1 MKNRPVVI
9 GIGCIQQKGNFDDL
23 DEALILMDKA
33 FKKAVDDTTNKKIID
48 YIDEIQIPKGYWK
61 YRDPARWIANKNGIK
76 SIETSVTKIGILQQS
91 LINSVCKKI
100 NVGEISAGVILGGES
115 RYKMLKASKENKKY
129 EETELTIN
137 PDRYIKAPSDL
148 NLDIEKKELGE
159 MAVGYYAILESA
171 FRAKTKKTLSEQS
184 EFIANLYSHFSKIA
198 SNNEFGWI
206 DEPLQKEEIK
216 KESDKNVLQALPYYK
231 NHCTSWNVNQSC
243 ALIICS
249 ESIADKLNIPINK
262 RVYPLSST
270 ENNHMIPTLQR
281 QNLTRYIGMEKAA
294 NFIIDICKKNNID
307 VDFYDFYS
315 CFPVAVQMFAES
327 LNVKNIFNVSIT
339 GGMPFCG
346 GPLNSFVLHST
357 AKIISEIRKKKDSAG
372 IVTGVSGMMTK
383 QSYALWSNNSYIDFT
398 HKDFTD
404 EAQLNDKPIDISD
417 LTHGE
422 GKIIGYTILK
432 NKNKPKAI
440 MFLDTNDKKRK
451 LITSNDGTIISSM
464 EREEWVGK
472 IIKFKQNQLV

>member
-1 MKNRPVVI
+1 
-9 GIGCIQQKGNFDDL
+9 
-23 DEALILMDKA
+23 
-33 FKKAVDDTTNKKIID
+33 
-48 YIDEIQIPKGYWK
+48 
-61 YRDPARWIANKNGIK
+61 
-76 SIETSVTKIGILQQS
+76 
-91 LINSVCKKI
+91 
-100 NVGEISAGVILGGES
+100 
-115 RYKMLKASKENKKY
+115 
-129 EETELTIN
+129 
-137 PDRYIKAPSDL
+137 
-148 NLDIEKKELGE
+148 
-159 MAVGYYAILESA
+159 
-171 FRAKTKKTLSEQS
+171 
-184 EFIANLYSHFSKIA
+184 
-198 SNNEFGWI
+198 
-206 DEPLQKEEIK
+206 
-216 KESDKNVLQALPYYK
+216 
-231 NHCTSWNVNQSC
+231 
-243 ALIICS
+243 
-249 ESIADKLNIPINK
+249 
-262 RVYPLSST
+262 
-270 ENNHMIPTLQR
+270 
-281 QNLTRYIGMEKAA
+281 
-294 NFIIDICKKNNID
+294 
-307 VDFYDFYS
+307 
-315 CFPVAVQMFAES
+315 MFAES

-357 AKIISEIRKKKDSAG
+357 AKIISEIRKKKKSAG

-417 LTHGE
+417 LKHGE